1 MPNIG
6 PTPSAPLAVTVRDV
20 IQDAFIEARWLAPG
34 EQIGADEAAFGLR
47 KLNDLLDEWTA
58 RKLYVYNQS
67 FAVYTLVAG
76 QQIHTIGPTGDF
88 VVPSRPV
95 SIVSAAFIFS
105 GTTQVDLPMTIR
117 DDDWYAAQS
126 VKQLQSAVSTDLY
139 YSPDMPNGSLYFW
152 PICNAAKQ
160 VRLGLYGLLTG
171 FGATTDPF
179 LLPPGYRKA
188 IKLTLAQ
195 ELDGP
200 RSSDPALA
208 KAQNLAIKAVFGNNA
223 EPAKIR
229 TVDAGMTPGKGGMR
243 ADFNWRTGGPA

>member
-1 MPNIG
+1 
-6 PTPSAPLAVTVRDV
+6 VTVRDV

-67 FAVYTLVAG
+67 FTLVTLVAG

-88 VVPSRPV
+88 VVASRPTM
-95 SIVSAAFIFS
+95 ITSAAFILS

-126 VKQLQSAVSTDLY
+126 VKLLQSAVSTDVY

-152 PICNAAKQ
+152 PICNAARQ
-160 VRLGLYGLLTG
+160 VRLGLYGVLSS

-208 KAQNLAIKAVFGNNA
+208 KAQTLAIKAIFGNNA

-229 TVDAGMTPGKGGMR
+229 TMDAGMTPGKGGMR
-243 ADFNWRTGGPA
+243 ADFNWKTGGPA